1 MIASRGKRGHKLLFI
16 YITICIC
23 LLFTSCGKEEP
34 STGSVKTGS
43 PVSQDAQDTTVEK
56 TTVDDSF
63 IVPEY
68 EGEPSIELDGNI
80 PDFDNV
86 TNVGDEYEEYG
97 ELDSLGRCTQA
108 FANVSVDTQPGATEE
123 RGDISIVHPSGWM
136 SDQGWERCHLIGW
149 QLTGENANE
158 RNLITGTHF
167 MNVSGMLPYEN
178 EIRWYI
184 EETGNH
190 VLYRVTPRFKGNNL
204 IASGVQMEAE
214 SVEDDGEGIQFNI
227 FCFNVDPEGEINYKT
242 GEIKRTEEQ
251 RFNSNSKNAR
261 KYTLNTFEKTFHY
274 PSCEY
279 GKDTASQYKE
289 DAVATR
295 QELLDQGYSP
305 CEKCEP

>member
-1 MIASRGKRGHKLLFI
+1 M
-16 YITICIC
+16 
-23 LLFTSCGKEEP
+23 
-34 STGSVKTGS
+34 
-43 PVSQDAQDTTVEK
+43 
-56 TTVDDSF
+56 
-63 IVPEY
+63 
-68 EGEPSIELDGNI
+68 
-80 PDFDNV
+80 
-86 TNVGDEYEEYG
+86 
-97 ELDSLGRCTQA
+97 GRCTEA

-190 VLYRVTPRFKGNNL
+190 VLYRVTPRFEGNNL